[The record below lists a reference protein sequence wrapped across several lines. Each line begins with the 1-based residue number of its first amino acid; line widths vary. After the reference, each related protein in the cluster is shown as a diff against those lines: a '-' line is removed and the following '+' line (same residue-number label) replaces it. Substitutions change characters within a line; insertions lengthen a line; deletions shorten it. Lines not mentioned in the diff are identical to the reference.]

1 MSDAIENEIHREL
14 MQIFGQFLPQKDSL
28 LIKPAVH
35 RSKFKELHNTNATA

>member
-14 MQIFGQFLPQKDSL
+14 MQMFQFLPQKDSL

-35 RSKFKELHNTNATA
+35 RSKLKELHHTNATA